1 MATSSSKGAQSYQVK
16 VDGVSYN
23 VEVAEGGAATK
34 IEPST
39 IEPSAQEKSGSKE
52 PTTQSRGGEEV
63 KAFAPGNILKIMV
76 ELGQEVKEGDTL
88 LIMEA
93 MKMESPVSAPCDGKI
108 GNIAVSAGATVQTG
122 ELLLTIE

>member
-1 MATSSSKGAQSYQVK
+1 MFPIFPSQGAETGLSIFIASIISKVSPSFTSCP
-16 VDGVSYN
+16 N
-23 VEVAEGGAATK
+23 
-34 IEPST
+34 
-39 IEPSAQEKSGSKE
+39 
-52 PTTQSRGGEEV
+52 
-63 KAFAPGNILKIMV
+63 GNILKIMV

>member
-1 MATSSSKGAQSYQVK
+1 
-16 VDGVSYN
+16 
-23 VEVAEGGAATK
+23 
-34 IEPST
+34 
-39 IEPSAQEKSGSKE
+39 
-52 PTTQSRGGEEV
+52 
-63 KAFAPGNILKIMV
+63 MV

>member
-1 MATSSSKGAQSYQVK
+1 MK

-23 VEVAEGGAATK
+23 VEVAEGGTDTK